1 MLEQLLSSKLL
12 ISLVLGLLLM
22 GIIYLEQEF
31 LNKNES
37 NRFDL
42 FTYLKAGL
50 VGFTISLTSLMLYK
64 PLTDKSS
71 GLRPIEKILTG
82 KPPF

>member
-1 MLEQLLSSKLL
+1 MLDKLLSSKLL

-31 LNKNES
+31 LNKNEA

-42 FTYLKAGL
+42 FTYLKGQFEFIL
-50 VGFTISLTSLMLYK
+50 VISHLDVMR
-64 PLTDKSS
+64 DMVDEI
-71 GLRPIEKILTG
+71 IEIQKEGSFSKIKYG
-82 KPPF
+82 V